1 MNYAWVLALNVL
13 KVVLVVLESTRLRAS
28 GKAVRVECA

>member
-13 KVVLVVLESTRLRAS
+13 KVVLESTRLRAS